1 MKIRVLVTGLLGC
14 TLMTTPFVHS
24 APSGDRVQQVIKY
37 KSYYDSLWASFYDGN
52 VSLNVSGSVYD
63 DFSGGVST
71 SLYAGYFN
79 EETGDSWSI
88 SCNFPAGGSEVSIKQ
103 VNEDWILGLKGT
115 LDPSDGNCIASNV
128 TAPVVVDLSGRATND
143 YRSTSTG
150 YGKSTSLGES
160 WKYANKS
167 YQFSADMTG
176 TVNSLDGP
184 WGGSVSTSRNYN
196 IQKIK

>member
-14 TLMTTPFVHS
+14 TLMAAPLVHS
-24 APSGDRVQQVIKY
+24 VPIGDRVQQVIKY

-63 DFSGGVST
+63 DFSGVVST
-71 SLYAGYFN
+71 SLYAGYYN
-79 EETGDSWSI
+79 EATGDSWSI
-88 SCNFPAGGSEVSIKQ
+88 SCNFPAGGDAVSIKQ

-115 LDPSDGNCIASNV
+115 LDPADVNCTASNV
-128 TAPVVVDLSGRATND
+128 TAPVVIDLSGHDTND
-143 YRSTSTG
+143 YRSASAG
-150 YGKSTSLGES
+150 HGKSMSPGES

-167 YQFSADMTG
+167 YQFSADMIG
-176 TVNSLDGP
+176 TVNSMDGP
-184 WGGSVSTSRNYN
+184 WSGSVSTSRNYN